1 MITVSNLTYEYPGN
15 LALNSISFTAKAGT
29 IIAIVG
35 PNGAGK
41 TTLFK
46 CITTLLKPMSGSITI
61 DGMSVIHNPL
71 GCKAVLGYL
80 ADDFGLYD
88 QLTIAQALSYFA
100 QAHGVA
106 KNKIDS
112 RVLET
117 VELLNL
123 SNKLNEACG
132 SLSRGMRQRVAIGQ
146 AMIHKPKLLILDE
159 PASGLDPEARHDLAQ
174 LFLTLKK
181 EGVTI
186 LVSSHIL
193 AELDEYADELV
204 VLREGAI
211 VSEGINEIEEE
222 GEQRKII
229 VTVSDKLDSVVSL
242 LSTNTYVPQAH
253 DGDVLSALS
262 KVSDVTSQD
271 DEVRF
276 IFSGSKKQQYLV
288 MKFLVDTGCVIEE
301 FYQEKLNLQ
310 EKYLTMVKEH
320 ESK

>member
-1 MITVSNLTYEYPGN
+1 MIKVSNLSYEYPGN
-15 LALNSISFTAKAGT
+15 RALNSISFTAKIGT

-46 CITTLLKPMSGSITI
+46 CITTLLKPMSGTITI
-61 DGMSVIHNPL
+61 NGMSVVNNPL

-80 ADDFGLYD
+80 ADDYGLYD
-88 QLTIAQALSYFA
+88 QLTVAQVLSYFA

-106 KNKIDS
+106 KNEIAT
-112 RVLET
+112 RVSET
-117 VELLNL
+117 VDLLNL
-123 SNKLNEACG
+123 RNKLNEPCG

-146 AMIHKPKLLILDE
+146 AMIHKPKLLVLDE

-174 LFLTLKK
+174 LFLSLKK
-181 EGVTI
+181 EGVTL

-193 AELDEYADELV
+193 AELDEYADDLI
-204 VLREGAI
+204 VLRGGAI
-211 VSEGINEIEEE
+211 VSDDINEIEEE

-229 VTVSDKLDSVVSL
+229 VTISEGLDGVLSL

-271 DEVRF
+271 SEVRF
-276 IFSGSKKQQYLV
+276 LFSGTKEQQHLV
-288 MKFLVDTGCVIEE
+288 MKFLVNEGCMIEE
-301 FYQEKLNLQ
+301 FYQETLNLQ